1 MLHND
6 SHEKMKKPLIKL
18 INVEIIEFL
27 QEVNEIFSQSDP
39 VLRFMKNI

>member
-18 INVEIIEFL
+18 IYVEIIEFL

-39 VLRFMKNI
+39 V